1 MTVASSPGGGCNA
14 CGLSLETTKCHWWS
28 NLSCKIILP
37 MSPVEIIIP
46 ILQMGKVKM
55 REAKVTEIE
64 GMDLNP
70 SA

>member
-1 MTVASSPGGGCNA
+1 
-14 CGLSLETTKCHWWS
+14 
-28 NLSCKIILP
+28 